1 MPPARTNT
9 AAPRGQ
15 TRRAAQTHGPPKR
28 ARTGS
33 PTPRVR
39 PRRAPAP
46 PLRIRW
52 ERVGR
57 VVLLGVLAVV
67 VGLYVQQA
75 LAYWSVRTQANQQQS
90 IARRLSRQNA
100 RLVRQEK
107 LLNDPATIVRGARAL
122 GMVKPGERPYVVT
135 GLPRG

>member
-15 TRRAAQTHGPPKR
+15 TRRAAKTHGSPNR
-28 ARTGS
+28 GRTGS
-33 PTPRVR
+33 SAPRAR

-57 VVLLGVLAVV
+57 VVLLVVLSVV

-90 IARRLSRQNA
+90 IAGRLSRQNA
-100 RLVRQEK
+100 QLVRQQRR
-107 LLNDPATIVRGARAL
+107 LNDPATIVRDARAL
-122 GMVKPGERPYVVT
+122 GMVKPGERPYIVT